1 MRKMFFACAAVLAM
15 GAAAVPAAAQD
26 PGPSLVTTTG
36 TAVVERAPDR
46 AFVTVGVEARAPQ
59 TVTAREKVAVAMTA
73 IQSALKALGIPE
85 SAIRTSALNVAQ
97 DWEFLPQG
105 RRNLRGYVVSNQI
118 EVRVD
123 DIAKVTAVI
132 DDSIEAGANVIH
144 GVRWAVKDA
153 ASLEREALQRAYA
166 DARARAEV
174 IAAASGRTLGAVF
187 AAQESRAGQ
196 VTPRMYSSTVGMA
209 GVAEAVRV
217 TDMPVSPGQI
227 DIRSTVTVSWILQ

>member
-1 MRKMFFACAAVLAM
+1 MRKMFFACAAVLAL
-15 GAAAVPAAAQD
+15 AAPAAAQD

-73 IQSALKALGIPE
+73 IQSALKALGIPDT
-85 SAIRTSALNVAQ
+85 AIRTSALNVNQ
-97 DWEFLPQG
+97 DWEYLPQG

-132 DDSIEAGANVIH
+132 DGAIGAGANVIH
-144 GVRWAVKDA
+144 GVRWDVKDR

-174 IAAASGRTLGAVF
+174 IAAASGRKLGAVY
-187 AAQESRAGQ
+187 AAQESRPGQ
-196 VTPRMYSSTVGMA
+196 VMPRMYSASSTVA
-209 GVAEAVRV
+209 GVAEAARV
-217 TDMPVSPGQI
+217 TDMPISPGQI

>member
-1 MRKMFFACAAVLAM
+1 MRKMFFACAAVLALA
-15 GAAAVPAAAQD
+15 GPAAAQD
-26 PGPSLVTTTG
+26 PGPSLVTMTG
-36 TAVVERAPDR
+36 TAGVERASDR

-59 TVTAREKVAVAMTA
+59 TATAREKVAVAMTA
-73 IQSALKALGIPE
+73 IQGALKALGIPDA
-85 SAIRTSALNVAQ
+85 AIRTSALNVNQ
-97 DWEFLPQG
+97 DWEYLPQG

-132 DDSIEAGANVIH
+132 DDAIRAGANVIH
-144 GVRWAVKDA
+144 GVRWDVKDR

-174 IAAASGRTLGAVF
+174 IAAASGRTLGAVY
-187 AAQESRAGQ
+187 AAQESRPGQ
-196 VTPRMYSSTVGMA
+196 VMPRTYSASSTVA

-217 TDMPVSPGQI
+217 TEMPISPGQI
-227 DIRSTVTVSWILQ
+227 DIRSTVTVSW

>member
-1 MRKMFFACAAVLAM
+1 MRNMFFACAAVLAL
-15 GAAAVPAAAQD
+15 AAPAAAQD

-73 IQSALKALGIPE
+73 IQRALKALGIPE
-85 SAIRTSALNVAQ
+85 TAIRTSALNVAQ

-123 DIAKVTAVI
+123 DIAAVTAVI
-132 DDSIEAGANVIH
+132 DDSITAGANVIH
-144 GVRWAVKDA
+144 GVRWDVKDR

-174 IAAASGRTLGAVF
+174 IAAASGRKLGAVF
-187 AAQESRAGQ
+187 AAQESRPGQ
-196 VTPRMYSSTVGMA
+196 VSPRMYSANA
-209 GVAEAVRV
+209 GVAGMAEAVRV
-217 TDMPVSPGQI
+217 TDMPISPGQI